1 MLYDITYRRKIN
13 ERIYTMNLLTIESIS
28 KSYGEKLLLNNIC
41 LGINEGDKI
50 GLIGVNGTG
59 KSTLLKVIAGLED
72 ADEGRIVKGSN
83 VSIEYLPQQPD
94 FSLDSTV
101 IEQVFKGTHSPVMKL
116 IQEYEKET
124 SRPNPSGDRILSLT
138 RQMDSL
144 DAWSIE
150 AEAKSV
156 LTKLGI
162 NDFNAKIATLSGG
175 QKKRVALATSL
186 INPSDLLI
194 MDEPTNHLDND
205 TIDWLEQYLNKR
217 KGALLMVTHDRYFLD
232 RITNH
237 IIELDKGHLYTYSGN
252 YSTFLDEKIQ
262 REELLSSSE
271 RKRQS
276 LLKKELEWIKRGAK
290 ARSTKQKARIQ
301 RFEELSNTSYSVSQ
315 DKVEIS
321 TASTRLGKKVI
332 EIQDICKS
340 FGEKELIKNFT
351 YIVLR
356 NDRVGIIGP
365 NGCGKSTLINLISGA
380 LKPDCGTIEIGDTV
394 KIGVY
399 SQETVHLDNTMRVI
413 DYIKEGAEY
422 ASNAEGYMLSAS
434 QMLERFLFPGEMQ
447 YSLIGKLSGGE
458 RRRLYLLRVL
468 MEAPNVL
475 LLDEPTNDLDIQTLS
490 VLEDYLDEFPGAVL
504 AVSHD
509 RYFLDRICDKLFVF
523 KGDGIIE
530 KHTGNY
536 TEWKEKESLNI
547 QEENS
552 EKEKKF
558 LQNKQDNKPQKEKPL
573 KFSFKEQKEYDEIDG
588 VIASLEES
596 IASVEKEIESASS
609 DYTRLQELLSLKE
622 SLEQQ
627 LEEKMNRWLY
637 LNELAEKIEASKKS
651 N

>member
-1 MLYDITYRRKIN
+1 MLYDITYRRKLN
-13 ERIYTMNLLTIESIS
+13 ERIDTMNLLTIENIS
-28 KSYGEKLLLNNIC
+28 KSYGDKLLLDNIC

-59 KSTLLKVIAGLED
+59 KSTLLKIIAGLED
-72 ADEGRIVKGSN
+72 ADEGRIVKGSCL
-83 VSIEYLPQQPD
+83 SIEYLPQQPD
-94 FSLDSTV
+94 FSPDSTV
-101 IEQVFKGTHSPVMKL
+101 IEQVFKGTSPVMKL
-116 IQEYEKET
+116 LQEYEKET

-144 DAWSIE
+144 NAWSIE
-150 AEAKSV
+150 AEAKAV

-162 NDFNAKIATLSGG
+162 NDFNAKIYALSGG
-175 QKKRVALATSL
+175 QKKRVALSTSL
-186 INPSDLLI
+186 INPSDILI

-301 RFEELSNTSYSVSQ
+301 RFEELSNASYSASQ

-340 FGEKELIKNFT
+340 FGERELIKNFT

-365 NGCGKSTLINLISGA
+365 NGCGKSTLISLISGA
-380 LKPDCGTIEIGDTV
+380 LQPDCGTIDIGDTV

-399 SQETVHLDNTMRVI
+399 SQETLHLDNTMRVI
-413 DYIKEGAEY
+413 DYVKEGAEY

-458 RRRLYLLRVL
+458 KRRLYLLRVL

-490 VLEDYLDEFPGAVL
+490 VLEDYLDEFPGAML

-509 RYFLDRICDKLFVF
+509 RYFLDRICDRLFVF
-523 KGDGIIE
+523 KGEGIIE
-530 KHTGNY
+530 KHTSNY
-536 TEWKEKESLNI
+536 TEWKKKESLNI

-552 EKEKKF
+552 EKEKKPS
-558 LQNKQDNKPQKEKPL
+558 QNKQDNKPQKEKPL

-637 LNELAEKIEASKKS
+637 LNELAEKIEENKRK
-651 N
+651 